1 MPRTK
6 RLIPVNLAMHII
18 SRGNNSQNV
27 FHQEKDKIHYYSLLR
42 NLKGEDKITVF
53 HYCLMN
59 NHIHLIVWLNDQSRL
74 SRFMKQVNLCY
85 FNYYK
90 KIYGYS
96 GHLWQD
102 RFKSN
107 IIDTDSYLLQCGKY
121 IELNPVRAGI
131 VNLPEEYRFSSY
143 SHYAKGVYDP
153 IVTDSPTYLGLSDSL
168 EKRRKRYIE
177 FVVDSYIINSENLS
191 RHLFIGSE
199 TFIKKLEKYYEIRDL
214 KLKRG
219 RPQKIKNAANK

>member
-18 SRGNNSQNV
+18 SKGNNSQNL
-27 FHQEKDKIHYYSLLR
+27 FHQDKDKIHYYSLLC
-42 NLKGEDKITVF
+42 NLKEENKITIF

-59 NHIHLIVWLNDQSRL
+59 NHIHLIAWLDDQSRL

-90 KIYGYS
+90 KTYGYS

-121 IELNPVRAGI
+121 IELNPARAGI

-143 SHYAKGVYDP
+143 VHYAKGVYDSS
-153 IVTDSPTYLGLSDSL
+153 ITDSPTYLGLSDSV
-168 EKRRKRYIE
+168 EKRRKEYIK
-177 FVVDSYIINSENLS
+177 FVVDSSIINSKKLI

-199 TFIKKLEKYYEIRDL
+199 TFIKKLERYYGIKNLRL
-214 KLKRG
+214 AQG
-219 RPQKIKNAANK
+219 RPRKMED